1 MEHALAPK
9 PRTHKRKAEQ
19 CLKIA
24 SKCCCCLQTLA
35 RPSLGSATCVWQTSH
50 QTQLLA
56 APCKWKASVAPPAL
70 SWEGIKKEETPFKC
84 QIHTHAHIF
93 QRAGR
98 AGAYKKPCV
107 SSPSVPWSNTLLLCV
122 YMLLKDQRMN
132 TAWKL
137 SVYNC
142 PSYIEG

>member
-1 MEHALAPK
+1 MEHALAQK
-9 PRTHKRKAEQ
+9 PGTHKRKAEQ

-24 SKCCCCLQTLA
+24 SKSCCCLQTLA
-35 RPSLGSATCVWQTSH
+35 RSSLGSATCVRQTSH

-70 SWEGIKKEETPFKC
+70 SWEGIKKEETQFKC
-84 QIHTHAHIF
+84 QIYTHVF

-98 AGAYKKPCV
+98 AGTYKKGLP
-107 SSPSVPWSNTLLLCV
+107 VPWSNTLLLWV

-137 SVYNC
+137 SVHSN
-142 PSYIEG
+142 